1 MNDSSSGILT
11 SELLVTTLFLKS
23 GFFSK
28 KLIYLKIIIVR
39 YYTLTLQKQTKET

>member
-1 MNDSSSGILT
+1 MNVSNSGILT
-11 SELLVTTLFLKS
+11 SDLSFFLKS